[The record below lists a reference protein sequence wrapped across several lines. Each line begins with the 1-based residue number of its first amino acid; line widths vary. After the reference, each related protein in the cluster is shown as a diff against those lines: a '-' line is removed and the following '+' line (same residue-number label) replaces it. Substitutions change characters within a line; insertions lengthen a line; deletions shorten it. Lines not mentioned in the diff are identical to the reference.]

1 MAINN
6 LMPQPQPFVNPQANL
21 VTPMMPGNMA
31 WAKGKNEAMN
41 YPMARGTTL
50 PIFDANEEDIFYLK
64 SVDVYGNTQPLRKF
78 RYEEITE
85 ETNSAG
91 TQQPGVTAEEF
102 NSLKDQISI
111 LQEEIKKLAE
121 IKSSNQYNDRK
132 PYRKENRNNGQ

>member
-1 MAINN
+1 MAINS
-6 LMPQPQPFVNPQANL
+6 LLPQPQTFVNPQSNL

-41 YPMARGTTL
+41 YPLARGTTL

-64 SVDVYGNTQPLRKF
+64 SVDVYGNTHPLRKF

-85 ETNSAG
+85 EENVASSQT
-91 TQQPGVTAEEF
+91 GVSAEEF
-102 NSLKDQISI
+102 NSLKDQIGA

-121 IKSSNQYNDRK
+121 VKLNDGHTNDRK